1 MEKPE
6 KKGKRERLKLIIGFI
21 NKFGEKISD
30 NYTAACA
37 AQAAFF
43 ILLSVVPIISLILA
57 VTTYLPFTQQDVLH
71 LMMQIIPDD
80 LIGYV
85 QDIIADLYAR
95 AGKTVI
101 SVSAITMLWSASK
114 GIAALMDGF
123 NTMYQLRR
131 DNNNWVVSRCIAI
144 VYTVLFILLFVIAM
158 CGYVMVSH
166 YYQEYIKGVF
176 EIESAMRTILLLI
189 RYVMGWL
196 LFYGFLLMLYV
207 ILPGGFG
214 LPIGKEEKVNLG
226 ERVRQQM
233 PGAAFAAVAW
243 LVISRIVVIYI
254 DYFPNLSLMYGS
266 LAGIVIAMLWLYF
279 CMYIM
284 MMCAEVNV
292 IFNESFRK
300 WLKRDRTKKKRG

>member
-1 MEKPE
+1 MKKPE
-6 KKGKRERLKLIIGFI
+6 KKGKRERLKLIISFI
-21 NKFGEKISD
+21 YKFGVKISD

-85 QDIIADLYAR
+85 QDIIADLYSR

-123 NTMYQLRR
+123 NSMYQLRQE
-131 DNNNWVVSRCIAI
+131 NSNWLISRGIAI
-144 VYTVLFILLFVIAM
+144 VYTILFILLFVIAM
-158 CGYVMVSH
+158 CGYVTVSH
-166 YYQEYIKGVF
+166 YYQEYVKGVF
-176 EIESAMRTILLLI
+176 EIESTMRTVLLLI
-189 RYVMGWL
+189 RYVIGWL
-196 LFYGFLLMLYV
+196 LFYAFLLMMYV

-214 LPIGKEEKVNLG
+214 LPIGKEEKSNLG
-226 ERVRQQM
+226 VRIRQQM

-243 LVISRIVVIYI
+243 LVISRVVVIYI
-254 DYFPNLSLMYGS
+254 DYFPSLSLMYGS

-279 CMYIM
+279 CMYSIFIG
-284 MMCAEVNV
+284 AV
-292 IFNESFRK
+292 INYLLSEGYLTRVK
-300 WLKRDRTKKKRG
+300 KMLK

>member
-1 MEKPE
+1 MKESK
-6 KKGKRERLKLIIGFI
+6 KKGKRERLKLIVSFI
-21 NKFGEKISD
+21 YKFGVKISD

-85 QDIIADLYAR
+85 QDIIADLYSR

-101 SVSAITMLWSASK
+101 SVSAIAMLWSASK

-123 NTMYQLRR
+123 NSMYQLRQ
-131 DNNNWVVSRCIAI
+131 DNSNWLISRSIAI
-144 VYTVLFILLFVIAM
+144 VYTILFILLFVVAM
-158 CGYVMVSH
+158 CGYVTVSH
-166 YYQEYIKGVF
+166 YYQEYIKGAF
-176 EIESAMRTILLLI
+176 EIESTTRTVLLLI
-189 RYVMGWL
+189 RYVIGWL
-196 LFYGFLLMLYV
+196 VFYGFLLMMYV

-226 ERVRQQM
+226 VRIRQQM

-243 LVISRIVVIYI
+243 LVISRVVVIYI
-254 DYFPNLSLMYGS
+254 DYFPSLSLMYGS

-279 CMYIM
+279 CMYSIFIG
-284 MMCAEVNV
+284 AV
-292 IFNESFRK
+292 INYLLSEGYLTRVK
-300 WLKRDRTKKKRG
+300 KMLK

>member
-1 MEKPE
+1 MKRSE
-6 KKGKRERLKLIIGFI
+6 KKGKRERLKLIISFI
-21 NKFGEKISD
+21 YKFGVKVSD

-85 QDIIADLYAR
+85 QDIIADLYSR

-123 NTMYQLRR
+123 NSMYQLRQ
-131 DNNNWVVSRCIAI
+131 DNSNWLISRSIAI
-144 VYTVLFILLFVIAM
+144 VYTIFFILLFVIAM
-158 CGYVMVSH
+158 CGYVTVSH
-166 YYQEYIKGVF
+166 YYQEYVKGAF
-176 EIESAMRTILLLI
+176 EIESTMRTVLLLI
-189 RYVMGWL
+189 RYVIGWL
-196 LFYGFLLMLYV
+196 LFYAFLLMMYV
-207 ILPGGFG
+207 VLPGGFG

-226 ERVRQQM
+226 VRIRQQM

-243 LVISRIVVIYI
+243 LVISRVVVIYI
-254 DYFPNLSLMYGS
+254 DYFPSLSLMYGS

-279 CMYIM
+279 CMYSIFIG
-284 MMCAEVNV
+284 AV
-292 IFNESFRK
+292 INYLLSEGYLTRVK
-300 WLKRDRTKKKRG
+300 KMLK

>member
-1 MEKPE
+1 M
-6 KKGKRERLKLIIGFI
+6 
-21 NKFGEKISD
+21 
-30 NYTAACA
+30 
-37 AQAAFF
+37 
-43 ILLSVVPIISLILA
+43 PIISLILA

-101 SVSAITMLWSASK
+101 SLSAITMLWSASK

-131 DNNNWVVSRCIAI
+131 DNNNWVISRCIAI

-254 DYFPNLSLMYGS
+254 DYFPSLSLMYGS

-279 CMYIM
+279 CMYSIFIG
-284 MMCAEVNV
+284 AV
-292 IFNESFRK
+292 INYLLSEGYLTRVK
-300 WLKRDRTKKKRG
+300 KMLK

>member
-1 MEKPE
+1 M
-6 KKGKRERLKLIIGFI
+6 
-21 NKFGEKISD
+21 
-30 NYTAACA
+30 
-37 AQAAFF
+37 
-43 ILLSVVPIISLILA
+43 
-57 VTTYLPFTQQDVLH
+57 
-71 LMMQIIPDD
+71 
-80 LIGYV
+80 
-85 QDIIADLYAR
+85 
-95 AGKTVI
+95 
-101 SVSAITMLWSASK
+101 
-114 GIAALMDGF
+114 
-123 NTMYQLRR
+123 
-131 DNNNWVVSRCIAI
+131 
-144 VYTVLFILLFVIAM
+144 YTVLFILLFVIAM

-279 CMYIM
+279 CMYSIFIG
-284 MMCAEVNV
+284 AV
-292 IFNESFRK
+292 INYLLSEGYLTLVK
-300 WLKRDRTKKKRG
+300 KMLK

>member
-1 MEKPE
+1 MEKPK

-131 DNNNWVVSRCIAI
+131 DNNNWVISRCIAI

-279 CMYIM
+279 CMYSIFIG
-284 MMCAEVNV
+284 AV
-292 IFNESFRK
+292 INYLLSEGYLTRVK
-300 WLKRDRTKKKRG
+300 KMLK

>member
-1 MEKPE
+1 MKKSE
-6 KKGKRERLKLIIGFI
+6 KKGKRERLKLIISFVY
-21 NKFGEKISD
+21 KFGVKISD

-85 QDIIADLYAR
+85 QDIIADLYSR

-101 SVSAITMLWSASK
+101 SVSAIAMLWSASK

-123 NTMYQLRR
+123 NSMYQLRQ
-131 DNNNWVVSRCIAI
+131 DNSNWLVSRSIAI
-144 VYTVLFILLFVIAM
+144 VYTILFILLFVIAM
-158 CGYVMVSH
+158 CGYVTVSH
-166 YYQEYIKGVF
+166 YYQEYIKGAF
-176 EIESAMRTILLLI
+176 EIESTTRTVLLLI
-189 RYVMGWL
+189 RYVIGWL
-196 LFYGFLLMLYV
+196 LFYGFLLMMYV

-226 ERVRQQM
+226 VRIRQQM

-243 LVISRIVVIYI
+243 LVISRVVVIYI
-254 DYFPNLSLMYGS
+254 DYFPSLSLMYGS

-279 CMYIM
+279 CMYSIFIG
-284 MMCAEVNV
+284 AV
-292 IFNESFRK
+292 INYLLSEGYLTRVK
-300 WLKRDRTKKKRG
+300 KMLK

>member
-1 MEKPE
+1 MKESK
-6 KKGKRERLKLIIGFI
+6 KKGKRERLKLIVSFI
-21 NKFGEKISD
+21 YKFGVKISD

-85 QDIIADLYAR
+85 QDIIADLYSR

-101 SVSAITMLWSASK
+101 SVSAIAMLWSASK

-123 NTMYQLRR
+123 NSMYQLRQ
-131 DNNNWVVSRCIAI
+131 DNSNWLVSRSIAI
-144 VYTVLFILLFVIAM
+144 VYTILFILLFVVAM
-158 CGYVMVSH
+158 CGYVTVSH
-166 YYQEYIKGVF
+166 YYQEYIKGAF
-176 EIESAMRTILLLI
+176 EIESTTRTVLLLI
-189 RYVMGWL
+189 RYVIGWL
-196 LFYGFLLMLYV
+196 LFYGFLLMMYV

-226 ERVRQQM
+226 VRIRQQM

-243 LVISRIVVIYI
+243 LVISRVVVIYI
-254 DYFPNLSLMYGS
+254 DYFPSLSLMYGS

-279 CMYIM
+279 CMYSIFIG
-284 MMCAEVNV
+284 AV
-292 IFNESFRK
+292 INYLLSEGYLTRVK
-300 WLKRDRTKKKRG
+300 KMLK

>member
-6 KKGKRERLKLIIGFI
+6 KKGKRERLKLIIRFI

-131 DNNNWVVSRCIAI
+131 DNNNWVISRCIAI

-279 CMYIM
+279 CMYSIFIG
-284 MMCAEVNV
+284 AV
-292 IFNESFRK
+292 INYLLSEGYLTRVK
-300 WLKRDRTKKKRG
+300 KMLK

>member
-131 DNNNWVVSRCIAI
+131 DNNNWVISRCIAI

-189 RYVMGWL
+189 RYAMGWL

-279 CMYIM
+279 CMYSIFIG
-284 MMCAEVNV
+284 AV
-292 IFNESFRK
+292 INYLLSEGYLTRVK
-300 WLKRDRTKKKRG
+300 KMLK

>member
-1 MEKPE
+1 MKKPE
-6 KKGKRERLKLIIGFI
+6 KKGKRERLKLIISFI
-21 NKFGEKISD
+21 YKFGVKISD

-85 QDIIADLYAR
+85 QDIIADLYSR

-123 NTMYQLRR
+123 NSMYQLRQE
-131 DNNNWVVSRCIAI
+131 NSNWLISRGIAI
-144 VYTVLFILLFVIAM
+144 VYTILFILLFVIAM
-158 CGYVMVSH
+158 CGYVTVSH
-166 YYQEYIKGVF
+166 YYQEYVKGVF
-176 EIESAMRTILLLI
+176 EIESTMRTVLLLI
-189 RYVMGWL
+189 RYVIGWL
-196 LFYGFLLMLYV
+196 LFYAFLLMMYV
-207 ILPGGFG
+207 IVPGGFG
-214 LPIGKEEKVNLG
+214 LPIGKEEKSNLG
-226 ERVRQQM
+226 VRLRQQM

-243 LVISRIVVIYI
+243 LVISRVVVIYI
-254 DYFPNLSLMYGS
+254 DYFPSLSLMYGS

-279 CMYIM
+279 CMYSIFIG
-284 MMCAEVNV
+284 AV
-292 IFNESFRK
+292 INYLLSEGYLTRVK
-300 WLKRDRTKKKRG
+300 KMLK

>member
-1 MEKPE
+1 MKKPE
-6 KKGKRERLKLIIGFI
+6 KKGKRERLKLIISFI
-21 NKFGEKISD
+21 YKFGVKISD

-85 QDIIADLYAR
+85 QDIIADLYSR

-123 NTMYQLRR
+123 NSMYQLRQ
-131 DNNNWVVSRCIAI
+131 DNSNWLVSRCIAI
-144 VYTVLFILLFVIAM
+144 IYTILFILLFVIAM
-158 CGYVMVSH
+158 CGYVTVSH
-166 YYQEYIKGVF
+166 YYQEYIKGAF
-176 EIESAMRTILLLI
+176 EIESTMRTILLLI
-189 RYVMGWL
+189 RYVIGWL
-196 LFYGFLLMLYV
+196 LFYAFLLMMYV

-226 ERVRQQM
+226 VRIRQQM

-243 LVISRIVVIYI
+243 LVISRVVVIYI
-254 DYFPNLSLMYGS
+254 DYFPSLSLMYGS

-279 CMYIM
+279 CMYSIFIG
-284 MMCAEVNV
+284 AV
-292 IFNESFRK
+292 INYLLSEGYLTRVK
-300 WLKRDRTKKKRG
+300 KMLK

>member
-6 KKGKRERLKLIIGFI
+6 KKGKRERLKLIIRFI

-101 SVSAITMLWSASK
+101 SLSAITMLWSASK

-131 DNNNWVVSRCIAI
+131 DNSNWVVSRCIAI

-176 EIESAMRTILLLI
+176 EIESATRTILLLI

-254 DYFPNLSLMYGS
+254 DYFPSLSLMYGS

-279 CMYIM
+279 CMYSIFIG
-284 MMCAEVNV
+284 AV
-292 IFNESFRK
+292 INYLLSEGYLTRVK
-300 WLKRDRTKKKRG
+300 KMLK

>member
-6 KKGKRERLKLIIGFI
+6 KKGKRERLKLIIRFI
-21 NKFGEKISD
+21 NKFCEKISD

-101 SVSAITMLWSASK
+101 SLSAITMLWSASK

-131 DNNNWVVSRCIAI
+131 DNSNWVVSRCIAI

-254 DYFPNLSLMYGS
+254 DYFPSLSLMYGS

-279 CMYIM
+279 CMYSIFIG
-284 MMCAEVNV
+284 AV
-292 IFNESFRK
+292 INYLLSEGYLTRVK
-300 WLKRDRTKKKRG
+300 KMLK

>member
-101 SVSAITMLWSASK
+101 SLSAITMLWSASK

-131 DNNNWVVSRCIAI
+131 DNNNWVISRCIAI

-279 CMYIM
+279 CMYSIFIG
-284 MMCAEVNV
+284 AV
-292 IFNESFRK
+292 INYLLSEGYLTRVK
-300 WLKRDRTKKKRG
+300 KMLK

>member
-131 DNNNWVVSRCIAI
+131 DNNNWVISRCIAI

-279 CMYIM
+279 CMYSIFIG
-284 MMCAEVNV
+284 AV
-292 IFNESFRK
+292 INYLLSEGYLTRVK
-300 WLKRDRTKKKRG
+300 KMLK